1 MGAAL
6 IVDYP
11 ELAPVLQRLSL
22 DINISTKYV
31 YVNLHVYVNIH
42 AYVHLYVTGQPGGD
56 SGLVKLVKLVK
67 LVINVFFNN

>member
-31 YVNLHVYVNIH
+31 YVNLH